1 MLSWALTFLIL
12 ALVAGFLGFFG
23 LAGLAA
29 GIAKILL
36 FAFLI
41 LFLISA
47 LSGALRGRAP
57 PVSRDRGGNRIGFRR
72 VGHGRAGIEMES
84 RSPPIK
90 KPSGVRSRF
99 WGLCSNRIRCHRPL
113 HAVDPFCFFFPL
125 PNWVARTRSLSSDC
139 AGDDDLFEKVQKPN
153 LWAGS

>member
-1 MLSWALTFLIL
+1 LAATGCDIARAGGTFRFCEGFLQRIRKDDKKMLSWALTFLIL
-12 ALVAGFLGFFG
+12 ALIAGFLGFFG

-57 PVSRDRGGNRIGFRR
+57 PV
-72 VGHGRAGIEMES
+72 
-84 RSPPIK
+84 
-90 KPSGVRSRF
+90 
-99 WGLCSNRIRCHRPL
+99 
-113 HAVDPFCFFFPL
+113 
-125 PNWVARTRSLSSDC
+125 
-139 AGDDDLFEKVQKPN
+139 
-153 LWAGS
+153 